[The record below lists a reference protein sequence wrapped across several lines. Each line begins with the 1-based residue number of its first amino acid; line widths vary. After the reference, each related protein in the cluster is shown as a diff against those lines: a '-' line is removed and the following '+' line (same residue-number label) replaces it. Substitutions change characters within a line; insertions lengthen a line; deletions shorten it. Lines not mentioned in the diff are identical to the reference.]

1 MVDNALYLLA
11 LVLNKVSLVANDDY
25 PHCLAG
31 VVAHLVDPM
40 LHLLERLRTGDV
52 VHRQHD
58 PRILIVD
65 LGNGAVPLLSG
76 RIPYLKGNPL
86 SIFELLLLLMINC
99 SKGGLN
105 DVEVAIFVDVS
116 MDDAGLADPGMPDNH
131 DLDLLALHRICSRND
146 VIIYQGKECR

>member
-1 MVDNALYLLA
+1 M
-11 LVLNKVSLVANDDY
+11 
-25 PHCLAG
+25 
-31 VVAHLVDPM
+31 
-40 LHLLERLRTGDV
+40 
-52 VHRQHD
+52 
-58 PRILIVD
+58 
-65 LGNGAVPLLSG
+65 SG
-76 RIPYLKGNPL
+76 RIPNLKGNPL

-146 VIIYQGKECR
+146 VIIYIKEKGVGNDKICSTDLRVEESLLDIYLIQKYNGRMEEGKAQSVYIWGLFNGKEFTVPTKVK